1 MSDQV
6 QVPPPVATDLFEKRW
21 VKTLLFLLIPG
32 AIFMLI
38 CAGIRVSQY
47 GIDHTIVV
55 LCQKQLVPGESGV
68 MRITLID
75 DDAGFFL
82 PERVSAKLIRDGRRF
97 PLFDGEVLSAG
108 YAVARNF
115 KVPRLAPGNATLEI
129 HVYFDNRQRVIR
141 KSVKLVS
148 SYPHSRLTYPSDV
161 RPDAPIS
168 RARVNNTIIRLFPEG
183 RGAPAGLP
191 SLLFVQT
198 TDVGD
203 APLSAPYRLQLP
215 VFKKGESPR
224 VVTGTTDAFGLDAF
238 MVAPT
243 DLQFPIQ
250 VSDAVTANKGIG
262 ERAAATSYT
271 ETAAEPQ
278 QSPDTS
284 EDSADSDST
293 ATPEQ
298 MPAVHPTVLMPTVV
312 YSGMKLDFR
321 EPIVRKGEK
330 IELKVQGISR
340 GEPLYLDVYQGNRWV
355 YSTTGWLGDDGRASF
370 VFDPPATGI
379 LRIQVTASPIQYSR
393 NVVVRHIYARSDNE
407 NDAEIIEKIAAVQ
420 NRPLLRTWLHKAAA
434 RVQST
439 PSESPGPMLAA
450 FALSTLYQGH
460 AEASTLVSSRKDDDA
475 ELISFKKSF
484 QTGLMIAILLLG
496 GAVSVL
502 IAVIA
507 WQSGRRQKLLTRM
520 ILEEDDEIG
529 ELPEDG
535 VLVQRATTPWSH
547 TRRFAS
553 GVQVVTLFLVILAAF
568 TAIALL
574 VMTMSWNQL

>member
-6 QVPPPVATDLFEKRW
+6 QVSPPVATDLFEKRW
-21 VKTLLFLLIPG
+21 VAILLFLLIPG
-32 AIFMLI
+32 AIFTLI

-55 LCQKQLVPGESGV
+55 LCQKQLVPGQSGV

-115 KVPRLAPGNATLEI
+115 KVPRMPPGNATLEI

-141 KSVKLVS
+141 KPVELVS
-148 SYPHSRLTYPSDV
+148 SYPLSRLTYPSDV

-168 RARVNNTIIRLFPEG
+168 HARANNAVVRLFPEG

-198 TDVGD
+198 TDDGD
-203 APLSAPYRLQLP
+203 TPLSAPYRLQLP

-224 VVTGTTDAFGLDAF
+224 VVTGTTDTFGLDAF
-238 MVAPT
+238 VVSPT
-243 DLQFPIQ
+243 DLQFPIL
-250 VSDAVTANKGIG
+250 VSDAVNDDGTG
-262 ERAAATSYT
+262 ENAAAMSDTDM
-271 ETAAEPQ
+271 AADRQ
-278 QSPDTS
+278 QSPVNS
-284 EDSADSDST
+284 EDNTDSDGTDS
-293 ATPEQ
+293 PEQ
-298 MPAVHPTVLMPTVV
+298 TPTVHPAVLMPTVV

-321 EPIVRKGEK
+321 EPIVGKGEK
-330 IELKVQGISR
+330 IELKVQGISG

-355 YSTTGWLGDDGRASF
+355 YSTTGWLGDEGRASF
-370 VFDPPATGI
+370 VFKPPATGI

-393 NVVVRHIYARSDNE
+393 NVVVRHIYARSDDE
-407 NDAEIIEKIAAVQ
+407 NDAEIIEHIAAVQ
-420 NRPLLRTWLHKAAA
+420 KRPLLRKWLFKAAA
-434 RVQST
+434 RVKST

-475 ELISFKKSF
+475 ELIAFKKSF

-496 GAVSVL
+496 GAVSAL

-507 WQSGRRQKLLTRM
+507 WQSARRQKLLTRM

-529 ELPEDG
+529 ELPDDG
-535 VLVQRATTPWSH
+535 ALVQRTTARWAH

-574 VMTMSWNQL
+574 VMTMSWYQL